1 MARMSADRSHIGPEA
16 YSDETMLPSLEEL
29 AGMDVCDVA
38 GERIGTVED
47 AYTDTEGGYVRYLG
61 VKTGWLGTRRHVI
74 PVDDVHMEFDGDDE
88 PFLSVPYERDQMREG
103 RGRRPD
109 PRRRAADLRPL
120 RPRRLLGRRPG
131 ASDAAGPH
139 AGDRQ
144 GRGAGRHRP
153 RRRPQHRGREAL
165 GRLSPRPA

>member
-29 AGMDVCDVA
+29 AGMEVCDVA

-103 RGRRPD
+103 PAMDEADGLTRDDEQRIYGHYGRAGYWDAVRARQTPPAPTPEIAKAEVQDAIDRGDD
-109 PRRRAADLRPL
+109 PNTVAVKRW
-120 RPRRLLGRRPG
+120 GV
-131 ASDAAGPH
+131 
-139 AGDRQ
+139 
-144 GRGAGRHRP
+144 
-153 RRRPQHRGREAL
+153 
-165 GRLSPRPA
+165 